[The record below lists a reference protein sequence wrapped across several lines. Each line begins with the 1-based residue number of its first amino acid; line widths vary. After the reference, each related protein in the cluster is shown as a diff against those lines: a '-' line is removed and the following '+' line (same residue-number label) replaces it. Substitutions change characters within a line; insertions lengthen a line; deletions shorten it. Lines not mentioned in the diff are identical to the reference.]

1 MKSAAPL
8 YDPAVALAFFRSA
21 GRAEKFAPGATIFA
35 ENEKS
40 RPILL
45 QRDKMYYVYD
55 GEVSLVARNKAIG
68 SVKQG
73 EVFGELASITH
84 APRSAGAV
92 AKTACRVIALDDREF
107 QAALMKRPGFALM
120 LMSVMV
126 GRLRRT
132 IKALQAEGKLSVSG
146 SCKQAA
152 VFDKRQL
159 ADLVQGLTR
168 DPPIY
173 FDRGAIV
180 IKEGSTGVR
189 MYTVLEGRVAVTIA
203 GSMVERIGPGG
214 VFGEAALLDQAG
226 RLASVQAETDCALQP
241 VGRTAFL
248 ELVKVSPAFAERML
262 RGLAERLRVLTER
275 LK

>member
-1 MKSAAPL
+1 MNSL
-8 YDPAVALAFFRSA
+8 YDPAAALAFFKSA
-21 GRAEKFAPGATIFA
+21 GKLEKYPQGATIFR
-35 ENEKS
+35 ENEKA
-40 RPILL
+40 RAILL

-55 GEVSLVARNKAIG
+55 GEVSLVARKKVIG
-68 SVKQG
+68 SVNKG
-73 EVFGELASITH
+73 EVFGELSSITH

-107 QAALMKRPGFALM
+107 RAALMKKPGFALM
-120 LMSVMV
+120 LMSVMLA
-126 GRLRRT
+126 RLRQT
-132 IKALQAEGKLSVSG
+132 IASLRAEGKLSVSG
-146 SCKQAA
+146 ECKEAA

-159 ADLVQGLTR
+159 AELVQGLAN
-168 DPPIY
+168 DPSIY

-189 MYTVLEGRVAVTIA
+189 MYTVLEGRVAVTIE

-214 VFGEAALLDQAG
+214 VFGEAVLLDQAA

-241 VGRTAFL
+241 IGRTAFL
-248 ELVKVSPAFAERML
+248 ELVKVSPAFAEKML
-262 RGLAERLRVLTER
+262 VGLAGRLRLLTER